1 MSFNANILI
10 VEDQQDL
17 AANIG
22 DFLEISGFIA
32 DYAEDGLTAMHLLTE
47 NHYDAIVLDIMLPS
61 IDGFEVCKRL
71 RSELHLDTPVI
82 MLTARDQLEDKL
94 AGFDKGADDYLVKP
108 FELKELEAR
117 LVVAIKR
124 ARGEIEP
131 QTLKVHDLVFNPQ
144 TMKASREDKA
154 LKLSRIGLKILHILM
169 RDSPNIV
176 SREKLES
183 EIWPDMP
190 PDSDALRSHLYNLR
204 KVVDKPFETEL
215 IHTVTNLGYKIC
227 LPEEA

>member
-1 MSFNANILI
+1 MSLNANLLI

-22 DFLEISGFIA
+22 DFLEMGGFIA
-32 DYAEDGLTAMHLLTE
+32 DYAADGLTAMNLLAE
-47 NHYDAIVLDIMLPS
+47 NHYDAIVLDIMLPN

-71 RSELHLDTPVI
+71 RTELHLDTPVI

-94 AGFDKGADDYLVKP
+94 TGFDKGADDYLVKP

-117 LVVAIKR
+117 LIAAIR
-124 ARGEIEP
+124 RTRGEIEP
-131 QTLKVHDLVFNPQ
+131 QSLKVHDLEFNPQ
-144 TMKASREDKA
+144 TMKATRDEQT
-154 LKLSRIGLKILHILM
+154 LKLSRISLKILHLLM
-169 RDSPNIV
+169 REAPNIV
-176 SREKLES
+176 SREKLEN

-204 KVVDKPFETEL
+204 KVVDKPFDIEL
-215 IHTVTNLGYKIC
+215 IHTVTNIGFKIC
-227 LPEEA
+227 LPEDL

>member
-1 MSFNANILI
+1 MSIHANILI

-22 DFLEISGFIA
+22 DFLEMGGFIT
-32 DYAEDGLTAMHLLTE
+32 DYAADGLAAMRLLSD
-47 NHYDAIVLDIMLPS
+47 NHYDAVVLDIMLPN
-61 IDGFEVCKRL
+61 IDGFEVCNRL

-94 AGFDKGADDYLVKP
+94 TGFNKGADDYLVKP

-117 LVVAIKR
+117 LTVAIRR

-131 QTLKVHDLVFNPQ
+131 QNLKVHDLEFNPQ
-144 TMKASREDKA
+144 TMKATRDGKA
-154 LKLSRIGLKILHILM
+154 LKLSRISLKILHLLM
-169 RDSPNIV
+169 REAPNIV
-176 SREKLES
+176 PREKLEN
-183 EIWPDMP
+183 EIWPDLP

-204 KVVDKPFETEL
+204 KVVDKPFDIEL
-215 IHTVTNLGYKIC
+215 IHTVTNLGYKMC
-227 LPEEA
+227 LPEEL